1 MTTTIS
7 PPTREE
13 SLARLGPTPSLAR
26 AIAVSKALAAS
37 AGDVRIVRYAILRNV
52 TLEPGIVP
60 AIRIAAAEAGFDADA
75 ELGEFDAAQPEA
87 LDASSVA
94 YRDGTDVVV
103 VALQLRTLAPDLAL
117 AFASLSPERAAEL
130 EESALSRVVEIAR
143 TIRAR
148 SSAAIVVHGFEISF
162 RPALGFLDAAG
173 GRGQRA
179 MLARLNL
186 RLGEAIGAISNAFVI
201 DVERHVA
208 MLGYAAAI
216 DDRYWHI
223 GRAPY
228 TFALERSL
236 ARDYVAIGRALVGKQ
251 KKCLV
256 LDCDNTLWG
265 GVIGEDGLE
274 GIALGPNHPGSS
286 FVEFQAAALDLYHR
300 GILLALASKNNDAD
314 AMEVFEKHPSSL
326 LKPEHFVTR
335 QVNWNDKASN
345 LRAIAQTL
353 NIGLDSLV
361 FADDNP
367 VECALV
373 RERLPSVEVLELSGD
388 PSGAARKLREL
399 TSFDTLGLSDEDRRR
414 SELYRAEAARTELAA
429 SAGSM
434 EDYLASLDMT
444 IEIERAD
451 AFAIPRIAQLTQK
464 TNQFNLTTRRY
475 GVPAIEEMSAS
486 RAWDVYY
493 ARVTDKFSDSG
504 IVAVA
509 LLERTD
515 AATLRLDTL
524 LMSCR
529 VIARGVETAFLRAI
543 VADAAAAGVTK
554 VDAEFIPTPKN
565 DLAKAFLGE
574 NGFERRADGHFELD
588 VATADVALPA
598 WFRRTARNEE
608 RS

>member
-37 AGDVRIVRYAILRNV
+37 AGDARIVRYAILRNV

-60 AIRIAAAEAGFDADA
+60 GIRIAAAEAGFDADA

-87 LDASSVA
+87 LDANSVA

-103 VALQLRTLAPDLAL
+103 VALQLRTLVPDLAL

-201 DVERHVA
+201 DIERHVA

-274 GIALGPNHPGSS
+274 GIALGPN
-286 FVEFQAAALDLYHR
+286 
-300 GILLALASKNNDAD
+300 ILLALASKNNDAD

-414 SELYRAEAARTELAA
+414 SEMYRAEAARTELAA

-451 AFAIPRIAQLTQK
+451 AFAVPRIAQLTQK

-486 RAWDVYY
+486 PAWDVYY

-608 RS
+608 